1 MSSVELVLGRGIAGQ
16 RTRGPVGQFRARIL
30 VLSAGPLP
38 DLSGGPVVLDDASIS
53 PRATAPKEVLV
64 DALAIVAIIIAV
76 FAIID
81 LFAITLGPDSRD
93 LGNDAP
99 VGLTL

>member
-1 MSSVELVLGRGIAGQ
+1 
-16 RTRGPVGQFRARIL
+16 
-30 VLSAGPLP
+30 
-38 DLSGGPVVLDDASIS
+38 
-53 PRATAPKEVLV
+53 V

>member
-1 MSSVELVLGRGIAGQ
+1 
-16 RTRGPVGQFRARIL
+16 
-30 VLSAGPLP
+30 
-38 DLSGGPVVLDDASIS
+38 VLDDASIS